1 MATPPL
7 SNTNPILRVP
17 NDGDHLT
24 LTEIGVSLQA
34 AFTASTLAAAA
45 LGGTF
50 WTFSTVDKSKSFN
63 GASGE
68 KNFYVWYNVPTA
80 GVTPSTDPVAA
91 QVAGAVGIP
100 VTVASAAAAT
110 DVRDATKAALAPLT
124 NEIAVADS
132 GAVAGLLITQRFA
145 GDVTDPDAG
154 TSGFTVVV
162 TASGVARP
170 EIDAKFTNRDVNGAI
185 VSVEDPLGSTY
196 DLSGSTYRVQPSELF
211 GGWNLFDQTF
221 VVASG
226 VGIVLGSAAAVAV
239 KSDNRP
245 LFGVV

>member
-1 MATPPL
+1 MPTPPL

-24 LTEIGVSLQA
+24 LNEEGVSAQA
-34 AFTASTLAAAA
+34 AFTASAVAATAI
-45 LGGTF
+45 GGLY

-100 VTVASAAAAT
+100 VTVASAASAA
-110 DVRDATKAALAPLT
+110 DVRDATATALAPLT

-132 GAVAGLLITQRFA
+132 GTVGLVVTQRFA
-145 GDVTDPDAG
+145 GDVADPDAG
-154 TSGFTVVV
+154 TSGFTIVV
-162 TASGVARP
+162 TASGVARVD
-170 EIDAKFTNRDVNGAI
+170 IDAKFTNRDVNGAI

-196 DLSGSTYRVQPSELF
+196 DLAGSTYAVQPSELF

-226 VGIVLGSAAAVAV
+226 VGIVLGSAAAVVV